1 MESTHSDIT
10 SVSPSAQ
17 GLAADV
23 LEIAVESEERRAMHH
38 IETIMP
44 DQGQAILPE
53 LVTLLQDAV
62 ASGASVGFL
71 PPLSEEEAREYWISI
86 LEDIAQK
93 KRVLLI
99 ARHSEQVVGAVQLEL
114 ATKPNARHRA
124 EVQKLFV
131 LQHERKRGIGCLLME
146 AIEPIAREL
155 GRTLLVLDTRLGDNA
170 ERLYRKLGYVEV
182 GIIPSYA
189 QNATGTLDATIIFY
203 KLL

>member
-1 MESTHSDIT
+1 MY
-10 SVSPSAQ
+10 
-17 GLAADV
+17 
-23 LEIAVESEERRAMHH
+23 H
-38 IETIMP
+38 IETIIP
-44 DQGQAILPE
+44 EQGQDILPE
-53 LVTLLQDAV
+53 LVILLQDAV

-71 PPLSEEEAREYWISI
+71 PPLSEEEAQEYWTSI

-99 ARHSEQVVGAVQLEL
+99 ARHSTYVVGAVQLEL

-131 LQHERKRGIGCLLME
+131 LQHERRRGIGRLLME
-146 AIEPIAREL
+146 AIERIAREL
-155 GRTLLVLDTRLGDNA
+155 GRTLLVLDTRSGDHA
-170 ERLYRKLGYVEV
+170 ERLYRKLHYVEA

-189 QNATGTLDATIIFY
+189 QNARGTLDATIIFY

>member
-1 MESTHSDIT
+1 MY
-10 SVSPSAQ
+10 
-17 GLAADV
+17 
-23 LEIAVESEERRAMHH
+23 H
-38 IETIMP
+38 IETIIP
-44 DQGQAILPE
+44 EQGQVILSE

-62 ASGASVGFL
+62 ASGASIGFL
-71 PPLSEEEAREYWISI
+71 PPLSEEEAREYWTSV
-86 LEDIAQK
+86 LEDMTQK

-99 ARHSEQVVGAVQLEL
+99 ARHCAQVVGAVQLEL
-114 ATKPNARHRA
+114 ATKANAQHRA

-131 LQHERKRGIGCLLME
+131 LQHERRRGIGRLLME
-146 AIEPIAREL
+146 AIEPIARER
-155 GRTLLVLDTRLGDNA
+155 GRTLLVLDTRLGDHA

>member
-1 MESTHSDIT
+1 M
-10 SVSPSAQ
+10 
-17 GLAADV
+17 
-23 LEIAVESEERRAMHH
+23 AVESEERGAMYH
-38 IETIMP
+38 IETIIP
-44 DQGQAILPE
+44 EQGQIVLPE
-53 LVTLLQDAV
+53 LITLLQDAV

-71 PPLSEEEAREYWISI
+71 PPLSEEEARAYWASV
-86 LEDIAQK
+86 LEDIAQQ

-131 LQHERKRGIGCLLME
+131 LQRERKRGIGRLLME

-155 GRTLLVLDTRLGDNA
+155 GSTLLVLDTRLGDNA
-170 ERLYRKLGYVEV
+170 ERLYRKLHYREV
-182 GIIPSYA
+182 GVIPFYA
-189 QNATGTLDATIIFY
+189 QNALGILEATIIFY

>member
-1 MESTHSDIT
+1 M
-10 SVSPSAQ
+10 A
-17 GLAADV
+17 G
-23 LEIAVESEERRAMHH
+23 ESEGRKRSMYYV
-38 IETIMP
+38 ETIIP
-44 DQGQAILPE
+44 EQGQIILSE

-62 ASGASVGFL
+62 ASGASIGFL
-71 PPLSEEEAREYWISI
+71 PPLSEEEAREYWTSV

-99 ARHSEQVVGAVQLEL
+99 ARHSAQVIGAVQLEL
-114 ATKPNARHRA
+114 ATKANAQHRA

-131 LQHERKRGIGCLLME
+131 LQHERRRGIGRRLME
-146 AIEPIAREL
+146 AIEPIARER

-170 ERLYRKLGYVEV
+170 ERLYRKLGYIEV

-189 QNATGTLDATIIFY
+189 QDATGTLDATIIFY

>member
-1 MESTHSDIT
+1 MYH
-10 SVSPSAQ
+10 
-17 GLAADV
+17 L
-23 LEIAVESEERRAMHH
+23 
-38 IETIMP
+38 ETILP
-44 DQGQAILPE
+44 GQGQVLLPE

-71 PPLSEEEAREYWISI
+71 PPLSEEEAQEYWTAI

-99 ARHSEQVVGAVQLEL
+99 ARHSAHVVGAVQLEL

-131 LQHERKRGIGCLLME
+131 LQHERKRGIGRLLME
-146 AIEPIAREL
+146 AIEPIARER
-155 GRTLLVLDTRLGDNA
+155 GRTLLVLDTRLGDHA
-170 ERLYRKLGYVEV
+170 ERLYRKLGYVEA
-182 GIIPSYA
+182 GIIPFYA
-189 QNATGTLDATIIFY
+189 QNAAGTLEATIIFY